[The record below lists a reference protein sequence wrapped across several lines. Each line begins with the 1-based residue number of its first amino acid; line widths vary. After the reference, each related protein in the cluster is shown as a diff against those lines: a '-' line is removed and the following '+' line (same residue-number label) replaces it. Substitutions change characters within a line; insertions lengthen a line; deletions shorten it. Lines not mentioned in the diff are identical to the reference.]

1 MACKTKT
8 HSSRPVALC
17 VNCGLEPGEDAC
29 LASWNDG
36 TEKVFCDYSCMYQE
50 CRERTKPFMERDM
63 KGLQVYLKKHI
74 PVVLRRFIGCQIL
87 YYRACIARKPRA
99 EIERIRQEY
108 KKCLVNLV
116 EYGHQTKQDKIAF
129 GFGDLFREDDDELI
143 NAWSAPN

>member
-1 MACKTKT
+1 
-8 HSSRPVALC
+8 
-17 VNCGLEPGEDAC
+17 
-29 LASWNDG
+29 
-36 TEKVFCDYSCMYQE
+36 
-50 CRERTKPFMERDM
+50 M